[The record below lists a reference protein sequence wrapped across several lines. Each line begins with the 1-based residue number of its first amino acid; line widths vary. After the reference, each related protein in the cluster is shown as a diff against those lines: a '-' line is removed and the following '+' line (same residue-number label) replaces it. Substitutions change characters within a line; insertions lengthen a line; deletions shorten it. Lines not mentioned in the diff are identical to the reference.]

1 MEMTPFPIR
10 PHTHWARPFL
20 LWSGAVLFS
29 LVLNLA
35 LFGLMPGL
43 STGVAERPGK
53 MEPRRMLD
61 IVRVKRAEPPPPK
74 KEYKHEPETIATRRR
89 AVVKTP
95 VPVHPVIDNLPR
107 LDFDINPKLPV
118 GPLVLP
124 SPAME
129 TVAFVAPAM
138 DGIFTIEDLD
148 VGLTPLVSIPPMYP
162 LRAKRRGIEG
172 WVKVKF
178 LVNPKG
184 LVEKIEIIDS
194 QPTGIFDQSAVQ
206 AVSSWRFKPGTVE
219 GVPVKVWAEQ
229 VIKFKLAK

>member
-1 MEMTPFPIR
+1 MM
-10 PHTHWARPFL
+10 
-20 LWSGAVLFS
+20 
-29 LVLNLA
+29 LNLA

-43 STGVAERPGK
+43 STGVAKRAGK
-53 MEPRRMLD
+53 VEPRRMLD
-61 IVRVKRAEPPPPK
+61 IVRVKRPEPPPPQ
-74 KEYKHEPETIATRRR
+74 KEYKREPEIIATRRR

-124 SPAME
+124 SPAMA
-129 TVAFVAPAM
+129 TVAFGAPAM

-162 LRAKRRGIEG
+162 LRAKRRGIGG

-178 LVNPKG
+178 LVNRKG

-194 QPTGIFDQSAVQ
+194 HPAGIFDQSVVQ
-206 AVSSWRFKPGTVE
+206 AVSSWRFKSGTVE
-219 GVPVKVWAEQ
+219 GVPVKAWAEQ
-229 VIKFKLAK
+229 IIKFKLAKE

>member
-1 MEMTPFPIR
+1 MTPSTIK
-10 PHTHWARPFL
+10 PHAHWTRSFL

-29 LVLNLA
+29 LMLNLA

-43 STGVAERPGK
+43 STGVAKRAGK
-53 MEPRRMLD
+53 VEPRRMLD
-61 IVRVKRAEPPPPK
+61 IVRVKRSEPPPPE
-74 KEYKHEPETIATRRR
+74 KENKHKPETIATRQR
-89 AVVKTP
+89 AVVKAP
-95 VPVHPVIDNLPR
+95 VPVHPVIDKLPR

-129 TVAFVAPAM
+129 TITVGAPAM
-138 DGIFTIEDLD
+138 DGIFSIEDLD
-148 VGLTPLVSIPPMYP
+148 VPLTPLVSIPPMYP

-178 LVNPKG
+178 FVTPQGRVK
-184 LVEKIEIIDS
+184 KIEIIDS
-194 QPTGIFDQSAVQ
+194 HPAGIFDQSAVR

-219 GVPVKVWAEQ
+219 GVPVKTSAEQ